1 MFCVEGEGWS
11 SQVPSP
17 FIYYLVSLLF
27 MFYFS
32 IVFGKKSTN
41 TAKEKDT
48 LLSNGLTKVS
58 YLNHQNSDYKMLIS

>member
-1 MFCVEGEGWS
+1 V
-11 SQVPSP
+11 
-17 FIYYLVSLLF
+17 
-27 MFYFS
+27 FYFS